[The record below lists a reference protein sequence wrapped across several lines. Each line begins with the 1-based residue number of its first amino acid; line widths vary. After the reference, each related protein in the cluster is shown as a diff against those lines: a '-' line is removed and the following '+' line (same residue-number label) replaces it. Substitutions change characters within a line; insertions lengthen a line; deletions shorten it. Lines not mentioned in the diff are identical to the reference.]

1 MIHIITLYKLKTDLP
16 EGRTEEMIRKSRSQL
31 LKITEVLNVRSGVRI
46 HDECEWPFFLAM
58 DFENLNKL
66 EMYREDPVLLK
77 FSHEVIQPNTSDCME
92 CIYEMEPGKDVKY
105 S

>member
-1 MIHIITLYKLKTDLP
+1 MVHFIALYKLNADLP

-46 HDECEWPFFLAM
+46 HEECEWPFFLAM
-58 DFENLNKL
+58 DFESLDKL
-66 EMYREDPVLLK
+66 EMFREDPVLIK
-77 FSHEVIQPNTSDCME
+77 FAQEVIQPNTSDCME
-92 CIYEMEPGKDVKY
+92 CIYEMEPGKNIKY